1 MDNEFNL
8 TFLGL
13 TMNQISYYQEYA
25 RIAIEQYAEKDLA
38 SRYLLVDA
46 IKDLKIKRVL
56 DIGCGAGQE
65 MLPFA
70 EKKDAFCVGIDIGEE
85 LGIVGSEVA
94 KKFDCIEKMSFSRS
108 MGEDLPFADKSFD
121 IVLCRIALPY
131 MHNQKT
137 IAEVGRV
144 LRSGGAFLLK
154 THSPLFFA
162 HLLKDRMKTLNLKQI
177 AYPLLCLFNGVLHD
191 LTGKQLYKGFWSGKQ
206 VYQTK
211 KILDR
216 EFSKH
221 NLKIKG
227 VLPDD
232 NNQSP
237 SYLVVKK

>member
-1 MDNEFNL
+1 
-8 TFLGL
+8 
-13 TMNQISYYQEYA
+13 MNQTSYYQEYA
-25 RIAIEQYAEKDLA
+25 RIAIEQYSKKDLA

-46 IKDLKIKRVL
+46 IKDLEVKRVL

-65 MLPFA
+65 LLPFA

-85 LGIVGSEVA
+85 LGVVGHEVA
-94 KKFDCIEKMSFSRS
+94 KEFDCSEKINFSRS
-108 MGEDLPFADKSFD
+108 MGETLPFADQSFD
-121 IVLCRIALPY
+121 VVLCRIALPY

-144 LRSGGAFLLK
+144 LRSRGVFLLK
-154 THSPLFFA
+154 THSPLFFTD
-162 HLLKDRMKTLNLKQI
+162 LLKDRIRTLNPKQI
-177 AYPLLCLFNGVLHD
+177 IYPLLCLFNGVLHD
-191 LTGKQLYKGFWSGKQ
+191 LTGKQFYKGFWNGKQ

-221 NLKIKG
+221 DLKIEG
-227 VLPDD
+227 VLPDN